1 METINNIESILLEQ
15 IKLGKN
21 EYIEDIVD
29 YYNRDSKPEKIIE
42 YLPSLIEQLEMSIK
56 NINNNSEQKQ
66 DDNLNIKILNDKLK
80 KYYRQV
86 IDNSDVLKLDNF
98 TLNAYIQKLITIL
111 WQDKNFYEFEQV
123 ALIGVKNNCEKSII
137 TLGYYY
143 FKYGNY
149 KLMDKYLLI
158 GIKNG
163 SVKCMYKYA
172 YTLWVREKFDLMEK
186 YVQMA
191 LESST
196 LEILQTVF
204 GYYYHIEKNYD
215 LIKRYCAIG
224 IGINNVYCM
233 YTLGYYYY
241 YIEKNYELMEKYL
254 TMSAENECLSSIY
267 CLGNY
272 YQFIKKDFLLMKH
285 YYLMGVERKCPKCMN
300 NLGIYYY
307 INKNYDLV
315 KHYYLMSIDLG
326 YSKAMHNMA
335 NYYLNTE
342 PDHLIALTYY
352 LKAVVHGLFSDFHHI
367 YYIID
372 NEDNNK
378 DTLEKFLLLI
388 NSNEKLTVDN
398 KTKAEFQKIKLILH
412 HKISIQENTD
422 SIQNLKRTIGSDSN
436 IYNLTNSNE
445 NLSPNKRFKEVE
457 L

>member
-1 METINNIESILLEQ
+1 MEAINNIESILLEQ
-15 IKLGKN
+15 IKLGKE

-29 YYNRDSKPEKIIE
+29 YYNMDSKPEKIIE
-42 YLPSLIEQLEMSIK
+42 YLPKLIEQIELSIK
-56 NINNNSEQKQ
+56 NNSNK
-66 DDNLNIKILNDKLK
+66 NLNQDNSIELSIQYNKLK
-80 KYYRQV
+80 KYYKLV
-86 IDNSDVLKLDNF
+86 IENAEQLDLEINK
-98 TLNAYIQKLITIL
+98 TNEYIQKLITIL
-111 WQDKNFYEFEQV
+111 WEEKNFYEFEQI
-123 ALIGVKNNCEKSII
+123 ALVGVQNHCEKSTI
-137 TLGYYY
+137 TLAYYY
-143 FKYGNY
+143 FKFGNY
-149 KLMDKYLLI
+149 KLMDKCLLT
-158 GIKNG
+158 GIKQG
-163 SVKCMYKYA
+163 SVKCMFKYA
-172 YTLWVREKFDLMEK
+172 YTLWIREKYELMEQ

-191 LESST
+191 IESSS
-196 LEILQTVF
+196 LKILQTVF

-224 IGINNVYCM
+224 IAINNVYCM

-307 INKNYDLV
+307 INKNYDLA

-367 YYIID
+367 YFIID
-372 NEDNNK
+372 NDVNNNEEQLNK
-378 DTLEKFLLLI
+378 ILDLI
-388 NSNEKLTVDN
+388 NSNEKLVFDDRIR
-398 KTKAEFQKIKLILH
+398 KEFDKIKLILH

-422 SIQNLKRTIGSDSN
+422 SIKNLKRTISFESN
-436 IYNLTNSNE
+436 ICDLTNSNE
-445 NLSPNKRFKEVE
+445 NLSPNKRFKEIE